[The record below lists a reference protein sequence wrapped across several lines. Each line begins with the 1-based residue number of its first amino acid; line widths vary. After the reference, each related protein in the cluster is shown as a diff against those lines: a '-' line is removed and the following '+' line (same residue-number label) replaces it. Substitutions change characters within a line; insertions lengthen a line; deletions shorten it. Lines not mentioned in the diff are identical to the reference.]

1 MRLDIEALRVLDVII
16 QQGSFAKAAE
26 KLCKAQS
33 AVSYQIKKL
42 EQQLGFDIF
51 DRSRYRAELTPK
63 GQVLWSEGRRMLEL
77 ASRIETLAERYSEGW
92 EPTLELVIDG
102 SLPME
107 PVMRALKTL
116 VDKDIPTKTQVKVE
130 ALGGVQMRFEQDHSD
145 LMLVKDYH
153 PAPNLKAIPLPPIT
167 VILVSAPDHPLTAS
181 DRISLDQLYDHV
193 ELTIQDT
200 SENKNQK
207 LDSLQFGGDRVFYMH
222 GFTSKKTALLMG
234 LGFGWM
240 PHFMIVDELKSGN
253 LVELNYAGGSQVSFT
268 PQLVFD
274 TGRPLGKAGQMIT
287 DLILDEFQAFDR
299 VSNRKLQ

>member
-1 MRLDIEALRVLDVII
+1 MRLDIEALRVLDIII

-51 DRSRYRAELTPK
+51 DRSHYRAELTPK

-92 EPTLELVIDG
+92 EPSFELVIDG

-130 ALGGVQMRFEQDHSD
+130 ALGGVQMRFEHDHSD

-167 VILVSAPDHPLTAS
+167 FILVASPEHPLATQQQ
-181 DRISLDQLYDHV
+181 ISLDQLYDHV

-207 LDSLQFGGDRVFYMH
+207 LDALQFGGDRVFYMH
-222 GFTSKKTALLMG
+222 GFTGKKTALLMG

-240 PHFMIVDELKSGN
+240 PTFMIDDELTNKT
-253 LVELNYAGGSQVSFT
+253 LIELNYVGGSQATFT

-274 TGRPLGKAGQMIT
+274 TGRPLGKAGQMVT
-287 DLILDEFQAFDR
+287 DLILDEFQTFDLAS
-299 VSNRKLQ
+299 SNKRQ